1 MFSSGTTQ
9 LGPVIKI
16 GPPGIQLCKAAIV
29 QIPHC
34 ASLKHGFWNLSVY
47 ALGPATNQNLDNSHT
62 EWRKIVSLGQETI
75 NTPIFTQLDSDKVY
89 LVTDFLSTFVLAGE
103 SFNGKAVKNLKLA
116 VFAPLLSDT
125 TVTDFSIRVYV
136 FEDTPCALHYCSDQE
151 RRLGGVLLDSP
162 KSLWFQD
169 GGSNLCLSLEDIG
182 VGWRAKPNSSYQEI
196 PFSHIWSSTSN
207 SLHCSFTL
215 EQTDSINELE
225 FKIVAYQKVNP
236 SHKQVF
242 TMRSNDEFRNGNTSF
257 NPINVNFAQN
267 NNAFSEHAVD
277 SKTLPE
283 RSLTV
288 IDEDIQSS
296 AKQKCMTVSDK
307 GINTCVV
314 DNVTPFRL
322 TKSVKKQLC
331 GCLDPPNARGNDWRL
346 LAQKL
351 NVDRYIN
358 FFATKSSPTE
368 HILDLWECR
377 HRNTSAVADLANI
390 FRNMG
395 RHDAVRIVESCLGPS
410 WL

>member
-1 MFSSGTTQ
+1 M
-9 LGPVIKI
+9 
-16 GPPGIQLCKAAIV
+16 
-29 QIPHC
+29 
-34 ASLKHGFWNLSVY
+34 Y
-47 ALGPATNQNLDNSHT
+47 ALGPSTHPKLDNS
-62 EWRKIVSLGQETI
+62 EWRKIVNLGQETI
-75 NTPIFTQLDSDKVY
+75 NTPIFTQLDSDKVF
-89 LVTDFLSTFVLAGE
+89 LITDFLTTFVLAGE

-116 VFAPLLSDT
+116 VYAPPLTGNCISDYN
-125 TVTDFSIRVYV
+125 IRVYV
-136 FEDTPCALHYCSDQE
+136 FEDTPCALYYCADQE
-151 RRLGGVLLDSP
+151 KRLGGVLIGDP

-182 VGWRAKPNSSYQEI
+182 LGWRSKPNPSYQEI
-196 PFSHIWSSTSN
+196 PFSHVWSSNSN
-207 SLHCSFTL
+207 SLHCSFAL
-215 EQTDSINELE
+215 EQTDSINDLE
-225 FKIVAYQKVNP
+225 FKIIVYQKMNP

-242 TMRSNDEFRNGNTSF
+242 SMKSDDD
-257 NPINVNFAQN
+257 FAPYFVPN
-267 NNAFSEHAVD
+267 YSDHGIE

-288 IDEDIQSS
+288 IDEDVQSS
-296 AKQKCMTVSDK
+296 VKQKSMTVSDK

-322 TKSVKKQLC
+322 SKSMKKQLC
-331 GCLDPPNARGNDWRL
+331 SCLDQPNSRGNDWRL

-377 HRNTSAVADLANI
+377 HRNTSALADLANI
-390 FRNMG
+390 FRSMG
-395 RHDAVRIVESCLGPS
+395 RNDAVRIIESCLGPS

>member
-1 MFSSGTTQ
+1 MSPVVRT
-9 LGPVIKI
+9 GPT
-16 GPPGIQLCKAAIV
+16 GISLSKAAIV

-47 ALGPATNQNLDNSHT
+47 ALGPASHPKMDNSHT

-75 NTPIFTQLDSDKVY
+75 NTPIFTQLDADKLF
-89 LVTDFLSTFVLAGE
+89 LVTDFLTTFVLAGE

-116 VFAPLLSDT
+116 VYAPNLTRNSGSDYN
-125 TVTDFSIRVYV
+125 IRVYV
-136 FEDTPCALHYCSDQE
+136 FEDTPCALFYCAEQE
-151 RRLGGVLLDSP
+151 KRLGGVLIGDP

-169 GGSNLCLSLEDIG
+169 GGSSLCLSLEDIG
-182 VGWRAKPNSSYQEI
+182 VGWKAKPNSSYQEI
-196 PFSHIWSSTSN
+196 PFSHVWGASSN

-215 EQTDSINELE
+215 EQTDSINDLE
-225 FKIVAYQKVNP
+225 FKINVYQKMNP

-242 TMRSNDEFRNGNTSF
+242 SMKSDDGFSSCSVPFNMTFGSNHF
-257 NPINVNFAQN
+257 N
-267 NNAFSEHAVD
+267 EHVD

-283 RSLTV
+283 RSLTA
-288 IDEDIQSS
+288 IDEDIESS
-296 AKQKCMTVSDK
+296 VRQKSLTVSDK

-314 DNVTPFRL
+314 DNATSFRL
-322 TKSVKKQLC
+322 SKTVKKQLC
-331 GCLDPPNARGNDWRL
+331 NCLDPPNSRGNDWRL

-377 HRNTSAVADLANI
+377 HRNTSALADLANI
-390 FRNMG
+390 FRGMG
-395 RHDAVRIVESCLGPS
+395 RNDAVRVIETCLGPS